1 MIETVEITIDGK
13 KYNYNKNIT
22 LEEVLAEHNEER
34 KYPVLI
40 ARVNNRLRE
49 LTYAVKENAT
59 VEFLDLTSS
68 EGNRVH
74 INGLILVFLYA
85 IRILYKDETKVRVEH
100 SLDKGIYIKT
110 KFKINEEKITKI
122 KQKMKEI
129 IKKDIPII
137 KLNTDR
143 LEAIKY
149 YEDIGEDSKAG
160 VLRYNT
166 DNFITLYRLG
176 NVYDYF
182 YSLMPTSTAKLKDF
196 DLTYLNENSFVL
208 RFPTVYIPD
217 KIKKYEHHPHIFDV
231 FEQYKT
237 WADMIGIKTS
247 VDLNKVVSTG
257 KISDLIKMDETIQTH
272 RLLSVGREIH
282 DNKKNIKVVLIAG
295 PSSSGKT
302 TTSRKLCI
310 YLNCIGLH
318 PITVA
323 MDDFFAERKDTPR
336 DENGNYDYECLEAM
350 DLKLFD
356 ETIKKLIA
364 GEKVTMPTYN
374 FYTGK
379 KEFKSELQ
387 LGENEIIIIE
397 GIHALDPKILTN
409 IPREN
414 KYKIYISPL
423 TELRMDDHNRIPTS
437 DNRVLRRIVRDNRT
451 RNYTVEDTLKQWPKV
466 REGEE
471 KYIFPYQD
479 ESDIMINSA
488 SIYEMGV
495 LKTYVEPL
503 LYSVDTNSPYYEE
516 AKRLINELRLFLPIP
531 SESIPEDA
539 IIREFIGGS
548 YFHE

>member
-182 YSLMPTSTAKLKDF
+182 YSLMPTTTAKQKDF
-196 DLTYLNENSFVL
+196 DLT
-208 RFPTVYIPD
+208 
-217 KIKKYEHHPHIFDV
+217 
-231 FEQYKT
+231 
-237 WADMIGIKTS
+237 
-247 VDLNKVVSTG
+247 
-257 KISDLIKMDETIQTH
+257 
-272 RLLSVGREIH
+272 
-282 DNKKNIKVVLIAG
+282 
-295 PSSSGKT
+295 
-302 TTSRKLCI
+302 
-310 YLNCIGLH
+310 
-318 PITVA
+318 
-323 MDDFFAERKDTPR
+323 
-336 DENGNYDYECLEAM
+336 
-350 DLKLFD
+350 
-356 ETIKKLIA
+356 
-364 GEKVTMPTYN
+364 
-374 FYTGK
+374 
-379 KEFKSELQ
+379 
-387 LGENEIIIIE
+387 
-397 GIHALDPKILTN
+397 
-409 IPREN
+409 
-414 KYKIYISPL
+414 
-423 TELRMDDHNRIPTS
+423 
-437 DNRVLRRIVRDNRT
+437 
-451 RNYTVEDTLKQWPKV
+451 
-466 REGEE
+466 
-471 KYIFPYQD
+471 
-479 ESDIMINSA
+479 
-488 SIYEMGV
+488 
-495 LKTYVEPL
+495 
-503 LYSVDTNSPYYEE
+503 
-516 AKRLINELRLFLPIP
+516 
-531 SESIPEDA
+531 
-539 IIREFIGGS
+539 
-548 YFHE
+548 